1 METFREHMSGKIKE
15 IKKEIENID
24 LNVSQINLNKSNS
37 HLNLFKRP
45 NLPLIRQKMMEK
57 EEISKM
63 LDQIGND
70 DIFFNKDNLL
80 TNIKIE
86 SLENTIIKK
95 TIVSNDIDKSF
106 ISKKT
111 NKSNPKSVKQ
121 INNNRQK
128 NYNTQNRNKVDQLLI
143 PNTLNSKHNTLELNC
158 NKLSFYKNYPKKNI
172 SSYCSK
178 KNSKSKISTNR
189 SKNRNKNICLKNI
202 SQFINKPNYLRKNS
216 KFSKKS
222 NLMTPISSKSKFK
235 KIVTNDSFHSSSK
248 NSFVNN
254 NIYNNNDISKNHN
267 DSTLNT
273 INISISP
280 YTRGR
285 SVPNI
290 RKSKNSNYL
299 HFPNKS
305 VIKKQEKILVEL
317 QKLFGEKIRLDE
329 NTYQKMTDL
338 DKKNCINF
346 LLEII
351 KEMNNVNRM
360 NKVKNDGYKQII
372 NEKEK
377 EIKKIK
383 NEIKEIKKENIKLNK
398 IIKNDNQIIKKLN
411 QNLESLKLQL
421 DKEKIINK
429 NNNLQRDKSATKNN
443 FSNMNTNK
451 HRNEN
456 IINTKRYRILRQNKS
471 QDKIKKTKGFI
482 NKRSKENSRD
492 KKLKEK
498 INNLKNDINQ
508 KNIYEKIDVNIIWK
522 NIEEN
527 RTDVSPNSR
536 ISNYSKD
543 QNDCNNYHILNE

>member
-1 METFREHMSGKIKE
+1 METFRERMSGKIKE

-45 NLPLIRQKMMEK
+45 NLPLIRQKMIEK

-70 DIFFNKDNLL
+70 DIFFNNDNLL

-86 SLENTIIKK
+86 SLENSSIKK
-95 TIVSNDIDKSF
+95 AIVSNDIDKSF

-111 NKSNPKSVKQ
+111 SKSNPKSVKH

-128 NYNTQNRNKVDQLLI
+128 NYHTQNRNKVDQLLI
-143 PNTLNSKHNTLELNC
+143 PNALNSKHKTLELNC
-158 NKLSFYKNYPKKNI
+158 NKLSFYKNYPKKKI
-172 SSYCSK
+172 SSK
-178 KNSKSKISTNR
+178 KNSNSKISANR
-189 SKNRNKNICLKNI
+189 SKNKNICLKKI
-202 SQFINKPNYLRKNS
+202 DQFINKPNYLRNNS

-222 NLMTPISSKSKFK
+222 KLMTPINTKSKLK
-235 KIVTNDSFHSSSK
+235 KMVTNDSLHSSSK

-285 SVPNI
+285 SMPNI
-290 RKSKNSNYL
+290 RKNKNSNNL

-360 NKVKNDGYKQII
+360 NKDKNDGYKQII
-372 NEKEK
+372 SEKEK
-377 EIKKIK
+377 EIKIIK

-411 QNLESLKLQL
+411 QNIESLKLQL
-421 DKEKIINK
+421 DKEKTINK
-429 NNNLQRDKSATKNN
+429 NNNLQRDKSSTKNN

-456 IINTKRYRILRQNKS
+456 IINAKRNRILRENKS

-482 NKRSKENSRD
+482 NKRIKENSRD
-492 KKLKEK
+492 KKLNEK
-498 INNLKNDINQ
+498 INNLKNDINK

-536 ISNYSKD
+536 ISNNSKD